1 MSLRNSPLSEPLRKG
16 EQKDKARHHQEA
28 SDPSSRSL
36 GGDSAVPSGDDG
48 LQCLGGDTP
57 AGGAERWLQVSFGL
71 FGSIWVNEFSRAKK
85 ANKRGDW
92 RDPIPR

>member
-1 MSLRNSPLSEPLRKG
+1 MGPDFQKILDQSAGFPELVHSGDSGSEC
-16 EQKDKARHHQEA
+16 
-28 SDPSSRSL
+28 L
-36 GGDSAVPSGDDG
+36 GGDS
-48 LQCLGGDTP
+48 P
-57 AGGAERWLQVSFGL
+57 ARSAERWLQISFGL

>member
-1 MSLRNSPLSEPLRKG
+1 MSLGDSPLSEPLRKE
-16 EQKDKARHHQEA
+16 EQKDKPRHHQEA
-28 SDPSSRSL
+28 SDQSSRSP

-48 LQCLGGDTP
+48 LQCLGGDSL
-57 AGGAERWLQVSFGL
+57 AGGAERWLQVRFGL
-71 FGSIWVNEFSRAKK
+71 FGSIWVNGFSRAKK